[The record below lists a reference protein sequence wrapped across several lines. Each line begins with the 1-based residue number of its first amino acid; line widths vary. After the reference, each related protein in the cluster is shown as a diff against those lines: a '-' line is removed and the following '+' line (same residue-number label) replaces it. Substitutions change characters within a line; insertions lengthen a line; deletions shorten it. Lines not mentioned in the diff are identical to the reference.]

1 MMRQFFLENAA
12 GKRYSFGAATGVY
25 VSNPTGLGVSLAASF
40 TDLGHGFF
48 TPANAD
54 AQPQTPVCCDIVAT
68 GPDAY
73 AQYTA
78 LLAFI
83 SAAGDEL
90 CFGYSPRGVEYLR
103 RVKLTDLS
111 KTELTGGRWLTCPA
125 TFMPLT
131 PWYRPVAGTQRLE
144 TPDNALILDDESKLL
159 DMAILIDSTEA
170 GQNATIA
177 AAGHLPT
184 AVVLRYTGTLTN
196 PIIRLVGTASG
207 TEYGR
212 CVIEVETGGA
222 DTLVWSTEFDHARV
236 EVVSADGAVTD
247 LLGAVDLAHDPFP
260 RPATSEPLLVNLSSE
275 TALTRAA
282 SVTAYYYY
290 RSV

>member
-12 GKRYSFGAATGVY
+12 GKRYSFGTATGVY
-25 VSNPTGLGVSLAASF
+25 VSNPTGLGASLASSF

-48 TPANAD
+48 APANTT
-54 AQPQTPVCCDIVAT
+54 AQPQTPICCDIVAT
-68 GPDAY
+68 GPAAY
-73 AQYTA
+73 AQYA
-78 LLAFI
+78 AIVDFMA
-83 SAAGDEL
+83 AAGDEL
-90 CFGYSPRGVEYLR
+90 RLGYAPNGVEYLR
-103 RVKLTDLS
+103 RVKLTELS

-144 TPDNALILDDESKLL
+144 TPANALILDDADSLL
-159 DMAILIDSTEA
+159 DTAILIDSTEA
-170 GQNATIA
+170 GQSATIA

-184 AVVLRYTGTLTN
+184 AVVLHYTGALTN
-196 PIIRLVGTASG
+196 PIIRLIGTQTG

-212 CVIEVETGGA
+212 CVIEAETGET
-222 DTLVWSTEFDHARV
+222 DTLVWSTQFDAACV
-236 EVVSADGAVTD
+236 EQVAADGTVSD
-247 LLGAVDLAHDPFP
+247 LLGAVDLAYDPFP

-282 SVTAYYYY
+282 SVTAYFYY